1 MATRVKTRSDLHAD
15 DLYAWSRAQTD
26 LLRAGRFAELDIA
39 HLTLEIE
46 DVGGAMKRAVRNRI
60 RTIIEHLLKL
70 EHSPAR
76 EPRAGWRATIRTQ
89 RVRLRDTLMP
99 TLRRELEQELAQ
111 LYDDARGL
119 AEGGF
124 RDHGEDA
131 SANALPRTCPY
142 TFDQITG
149 DWLPE
154 LWHGSALRS

>member
-70 EHSPAR
+70 EHSPAS
-76 EPRAGWRATIRTQ
+76 EPRPGWRATVRTE
-89 RVRLRDTLMP
+89 RVRLRDTLTP
-99 TLRRELEQELAQ
+99 TLRREVEGELAA
-111 LYDDARGL
+111 LYEDARGL
-119 AEGGF
+119 AEGAF
-124 RDHGEDA
+124 RDHGEDTA
-131 SANALPRTCPY
+131 ADALPGTCPY
-142 TFDQITG
+142 SFDQITG
-149 DWLPE
+149 DWLPK
-154 LWHGSALRS
+154 